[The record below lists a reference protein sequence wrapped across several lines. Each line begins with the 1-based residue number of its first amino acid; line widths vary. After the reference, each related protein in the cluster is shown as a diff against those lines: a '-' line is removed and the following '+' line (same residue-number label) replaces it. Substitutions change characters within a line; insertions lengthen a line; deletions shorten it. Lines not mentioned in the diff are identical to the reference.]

1 MGRQSEVMLNC
12 VAMLMGA
19 MGIVADVAA
28 VPENISSKVPLIPMY
43 RYANALNDGEGCYLC
58 AGC

>member
-1 MGRQSEVMLNC
+1 MLNC